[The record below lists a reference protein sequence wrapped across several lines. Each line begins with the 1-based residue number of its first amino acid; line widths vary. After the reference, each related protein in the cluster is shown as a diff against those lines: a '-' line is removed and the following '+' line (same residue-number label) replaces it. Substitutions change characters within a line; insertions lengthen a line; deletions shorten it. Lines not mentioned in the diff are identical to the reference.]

1 MISDSN
7 PVFVKIEKYKEI
19 TELIE
24 VIDKRIGVAKQL
36 LSDLEEL
43 KRQEDEEIAK
53 WQASIEEVDHKMG
66 ILKDQ
71 LNEQ

>member
-1 MISDSN
+1 MISESN

-19 TELIE
+19 TELID
-24 VIDKRIGVAKQL
+24 VIDKRIGSARQL
-36 LSDLEEL
+36 LADLEEL

-53 WQASIEEVDHKMG
+53 WQASVEEVNHKMG
-66 ILKDQ
+66 VIKEQ